1 MKQPQVSII
10 LPTYNESQN
19 ILGMLRSIRES
30 IPTAI
35 SAQTIVVDDNSPDG
49 TGRIAEEHK
58 RSIRNLANY
67 TVEVVHR
74 RAKTT
79 LSSAILHGIRHARGD
94 MIIVMDSD
102 FSHPPQII
110 PKLLEALRNRCD
122 IAVASRY
129 MRGGRIDGWPVK
141 RKIVSLFGTVIARNV
156 LNIKTADPMSGFFAF
171 RRNLLDGVSF
181 DGLGFKILME
191 MLVKVRG
198 ARIIE
203 IPYTFRDRRGG
214 SSKMSGG
221 VIKDYFKSVWRLYRY
236 GGAEPR
242 KSVRFLSKAGRFYTV
257 GTSGFL
263 VNYII
268 SLLLTQQNPEFWYL
282 HANILGIA
290 SAMST
295 NYILNKVWT
304 FQDRDF
310 SPRCIIPQYAKFA
323 GFSSLGAAI
332 QLGIVF
338 SLVEGGWSYPASLGI
353 GVLTAAFG
361 NYVLNKKWTFKEKL
375 WG

>member
-1 MKQPQVSII
+1 MRQPQVSII

-19 ILGMLRSIRES
+19 ILRVLHSIKES
-30 IPTAI
+30 IPTTV

-49 TGRIAEEHK
+49 TGKIVEEYL
-58 RSIRNLANY
+58 RNMIDTVGY
-67 TVEVVHR
+67 TVEVIHR
-74 RAKTT
+74 RAKTS
-79 LSSAILHGIRHARGD
+79 LSSAILHGIKHAKGET
-94 MIIVMDSD
+94 IIVMDSD
-102 FSHPPQII
+102 FSHPPSII

-122 IAVASRY
+122 IVVASRY
-129 MRGGRIDGWPVK
+129 IRGGKIDGWPTR
-141 RKIVSLFGTVIARNV
+141 RKIMSRFGTLIAKNV

-171 RRNLLDGVSF
+171 RKNLLDGISF

-203 IPYTFRDRRGG
+203 IPYTFRDREKGN
-214 SSKMSGG
+214 SKLSGN
-221 VIKDYFKSVWRLYRY
+221 VLKDYCKSVWRLYRY

-242 KSVRFLSKAGRFYTV
+242 NSVRFLSKAARFYTV

-263 VNYII
+263 INFII
-268 SLLLTQQNPEFWYL
+268 SLLLTQHIPEFWYL

-290 SAMST
+290 SSMTS
-295 NYILNKVWT
+295 NYLLNKIWT

-310 SPRCIIPQYAKFA
+310 APKRAISQYAKFV
-323 GFSSLGAAI
+323 GFSSLGAAV

-338 SLVEGGWSYPASLGI
+338 SLVENGWSYPASLGI
-353 GVLTAAFG
+353 GVLTAALG
-361 NYVLNKKWTFKEKL
+361 NFILNKKWTFKEKL